1 MIDNLAFGGLAA
13 RSGARVL
20 TAVTNAGPIRR
31 TIRIQDTLG
40 TATLV
45 GIAKVI
51 LDAGTRP
58 GTVLL
63 PTDGIGPARTGHTR
77 GLILFGDI
85 GLDEL
90 AAGEWIARVSFLAR
104 AARRVV
110 DHCTARVEAARSRT
124 RVGTLLPDAG
134 LILGALVAEHTLR
147 TAIRW
152 RSDVIR

>member
-85 GLDEL
+85 GWKVNRRE
-90 AAGEWIARVSFLAR
+90 
-104 AARRVV
+104 RVV
-110 DHCTARVEAARSRT
+110 DSTVTIAVSKI
-124 RVGTLLPDAG
+124 GS
-134 LILGALVAEHTLR
+134 
-147 TAIRW
+147 RW
-152 RSDVIR
+152 R